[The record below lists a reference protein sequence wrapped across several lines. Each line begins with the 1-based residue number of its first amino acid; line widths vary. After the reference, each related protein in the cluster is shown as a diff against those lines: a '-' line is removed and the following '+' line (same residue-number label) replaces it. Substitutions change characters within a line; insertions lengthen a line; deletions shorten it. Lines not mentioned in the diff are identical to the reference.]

1 MSLPIVGQQNATQ
14 IRVIIKNHSEQV
26 VSFALVP
33 IRCSPDA
40 RHTRYVWVV
49 FIHDSFQTNTMKLR
63 SRKQVIVYFEARFFF
78 RPTIEAADVGK
89 EIEFQTRRSFKKRA
103 NVDDV
108 LAGNDQRRF
117 AKRFDNFADPASVL
131 AL

>member
-1 MSLPIVGQQNATQ
+1 MSLPIVGQKDATQ
-14 IRVIIKNHSEQV
+14 IRVIIKNHSEQI

-33 IRCSPDA
+33 FRCSPDA
-40 RHTRYVWVV
+40 GDARYVWVV
-49 FIHDSFQTNTMKLR
+49 FIHDNFQTNAMKLR
-63 SRKQVIVYFEARFFF
+63 GRKQVIVYFEARFFF
-78 RPTIEAADVGK
+78 RPTIESADIGK

-108 LAGNDQRRF
+108 LAWNDQRRF
-117 AKRFDNFADPASVL
+117 AERFDNFAQPSGVL